1 MKTHV
6 LHVLALMI
14 MCLSHH
20 AMAGG
25 VWDSLR
31 ELRGTVR
38 EVTGTAREAQ
48 QLSKEV
54 GIGQSDG
61 SQNQASKNLDIQ
73 AGDVVVS
80 KITNLAI
87 YKEANKKSS
96 ILLRVNKSEE
106 LVFMGEE
113 SNGFLRLTTDKGE
126 GWAEKI
132 LIKKN

>member
-1 MKTHV
+1 MKSY
-6 LHVLALMI
+6 LLALTTLL
-14 MCLSHH
+14 LSQNVF
-20 AMAGG
+20 AEG

-48 QLSKEV
+48 QLGKEI
-54 GIGQSDG
+54 GIGQDQTEQKQS
-61 SQNQASKNLDIQ
+61 SPHLDIQ
-73 AGDVVVS
+73 AGDVVLS

-87 YKEANKKSS
+87 YTEANRQSS
-96 ILLRVNKSEE
+96 ILLRVSKYDE
-106 LVFMGEE
+106 LVFMGQEL
-113 SNGFLRLTTDKGE
+113 NGFLWVATDKGE

>member
-1 MKTHV
+1 MKNYI
-6 LHVLALMI
+6 LALTTLF
-14 MCLSHH
+14 LSQH
-20 AMAGG
+20 AFAEG

-48 QLSKEV
+48 QLSKEI
-54 GIGQSDG
+54 GIGQGES
-61 SQNQASKNLDIQ
+61 SQKQTPKNLDIQ
-73 AGDVVVS
+73 AGDVVMS
-80 KITNLAI
+80 KITNLAV
-87 YKEANKKSS
+87 YKEADKKSS
-96 ILLRVNKSEE
+96 ILLRANKSDE

-113 SNGFLRLTTDKGE
+113 ANGFLRVTTEKGE